1 MLCHNL
7 WEKEVKDILNQL
19 LSMTLG
25 GEWERLSNWTFFASF
40 IWDCVTCVK
49 VRELQFPI
57 KGVVKEGI
65 NQVKERSTQ
74 KVADLD
80 DLARSCQNQD
90 QFKKISFRS
99 KILEIRADVK
109 TEPRSI
115 KNGNWVKSKRR
126 SSQVKAEI
134 SFQSKIKAGMR
145 FVQRSGQV
153 EEEISHVIS
162 KIMQMSKLIWD
173 WLK

>member
-1 MLCHNL
+1 MGTTFKLNFLCQLHLRLCH
-7 WEKEVKDILNQL
+7 VCQ
-19 LSMTLG
+19 S
-25 GEWERLSNWTFFASF
+25 
-40 IWDCVTCVK
+40 
-49 VRELQFPI
+49 RELQFPI

-162 KIMQMSKLIWD
+162 KIMQMSKLI
-173 WLK
+173 